1 MNKYKVES
9 LVNSSE
15 HHEINADDFRIDH
28 NTIVFYVRVDYGV
41 HNIAAF
47 PANTYKVLKIDNNEN
62 NR

>member
-15 HHEINADDFRIDH
+15 HDEINADDFRIDH
-28 NTIVFYVRVDYGV
+28 NTIVFYVRDDYGI

-47 PANTYKVLKIDNNEN
+47 PANIYKVLKIDNNEN